1 MVSEKGGDGRVSN
14 QTKHVPSHAS
24 LLRDVSAVSVSA
36 ASSRLDAIVV
46 PAARPSLQRLISLS
60 AQMSVLLVVLC
71 SRQAQADKIAARVEE
86 TLGARA
92 LIINVPDQY
101 QLLGHQPLTSDD
113 AFRIASNER
122 SSDLSLKRNLGLVL
136 ARLRGWKKILFVD
149 DDIYRLQPR
158 HISRLAGSLD
168 RHPVA
173 SMASTYFPDNSVVC
187 HARRLAGLGQ
197 DVFVSGAVLGVNTQ
211 YPTLSFFPDIYNED
225 WFFFAQHAAARS
237 LPKIGDVRQ
246 DEYQPYADP
255 ERAAHEELGDVLA
268 EGLYALFNGTPGWD
282 LKDQLKA
289 ATSISHWRLFI
300 EDRHSMISETCK
312 RLSAVP
318 YTSDSTD
325 SNEVLDAQKSLRR
338 AAEQLDDTVTP
349 ELCVSF
355 IKSWRED
362 EARWQTV
369 MPSIGSALSECEAMN
384 RLELNDWIS
393 CGYGSGPGSFE
404 SLMAALQSN
413 LNRSSTRRGASVRG

>member
-1 MVSEKGGDGRVSN
+1 MVSDKEGDGRVSN

-24 LLRDVSAVSVSA
+24 LLQDVSAVSVSP

-60 AQMSVLLVVLC
+60 AQLSVPLVVLC
-71 SRQAQADKIAARVEE
+71 SRQAQSDKIAARVEE
-86 TLGARA
+86 TFGARA
-92 LIINVPDQY
+92 LIIDVPDKY
-101 QLLGHQPLTSDD
+101 QLLGHQPVTSDD

-122 SSDLSLKRNLGLVL
+122 SSDLSIKRNLGLVL

-149 DDIYRLQPR
+149 DDIYQLQPR

-173 SMASTYFPDNSVVC
+173 SMASSYFPDNSVVC

-237 LPKIGDVRQ
+237 LPKIGNVRQ

-255 ERAAHEELGDVLA
+255 ERAAREELGDVLA

-300 EDRHSMISETCK
+300 EDRHAMISETYD
-312 RLSAVP
+312 RLAAVP
-318 YTSDSTD
+318 YTSDSMD
-325 SNEVLDAQKSLRR
+325 SNEVLDAQRSLRR

-362 EARWQTV
+362 EAHWQKV
-369 MPSIGSALSECEAMN
+369 IPSIGSALSEREAMN
-384 RLELNDWIS
+384 RLELKDWIS

-413 LNRSSTRRGASVRG
+413 LSRSSMRRGASVRG